1 MKEPCVV
8 VFSGGQDSTTCLFW
22 ARQHFSHVQALTF
35 DYGQRHRIEL
45 DCAQEICQRFG
56 FPQEII
62 SIDTF
67 SQLGGNTLTDASMS
81 MQSERIRNLPAT
93 FVPGRNL
100 IFLSFAAAWAWR
112 RGINHLVTGTGEAD
126 YSGYPDCREST
137 LQSLQQTLNLG
148 MDGQFTIHAPLTHL
162 SKADTVRLAQQLGAL
177 PALAYSHTC
186 YNGQQPPCGTC
197 DSCVLRAKGFAEAAI
212 PDPLIQ
218 RLST

>member
-67 SQLGGNTLTDASMS
+67 SQLGGNSLTDASIS
-81 MQSERIRNLPAT
+81 MQSERIRHLPAT

-148 MDGQFTIHAPLTHL
+148 MDGEFTIHAPLTHL
-162 SKADTVRLAQQLGAL
+162 SKAETVRLAQQLGAL